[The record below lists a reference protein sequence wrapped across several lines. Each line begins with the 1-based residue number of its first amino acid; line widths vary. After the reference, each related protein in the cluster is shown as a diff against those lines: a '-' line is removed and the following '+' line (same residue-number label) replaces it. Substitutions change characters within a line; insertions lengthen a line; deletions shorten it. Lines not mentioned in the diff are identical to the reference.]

1 MAAPD
6 NLTILDI
13 SGRFVMVRSAINTFA
28 GELMHLP
35 EQNPLR

>member
-13 SGRFVMVRSAINTFA
+13 SGKFVMVRSTANTFPN
-28 GELMHLP
+28 ELMHLP
-35 EQNPLR
+35 EQSSQR